1 MMAGPQLLEQLGELI
16 KPSALSEALAAQE
29 GQAQPGQPQSA
40 QSQAQASSESQSQ
53 SQSPSQSQS
62 QSPSQQPQEGAT
74 SATAQ
79 GGGASKEGQ
88 FAENEATK
96 DESLALKD
104 TNGPTG
110 NSQTG
115 SKKGDRDIQ
124 TRKLEQQPWFAKL
137 PPELRAAI
145 RADSQRRAPRAY
157 EERLRRYFQA
167 VE

>member
-1 MMAGPQLLEQLGELI
+1 MAGSKLLEQLGELI

-29 GQAQPGQPQSA
+29 GEAQPGQPSA
-40 QSQAQASSESQSQ
+40 QSQGQPQPGQSESQSQ
-53 SQSPSQSQS
+53 SQT
-62 QSPSQQPQEGAT
+62 PSQQPQEGAT

-88 FAENEATK
+88 PAENEATK
-96 DESLALKD
+96 EESLALKD

-157 EERLRRYFQA
+157 EERLRRYFQS

>member
-1 MMAGPQLLEQLGELI
+1 MAGPKLLEQLGELI
-16 KPSALSEALAAQE
+16 KPSALSEAIAAQE
-29 GQAQPGQPQSA
+29 GEGQPGQPSA
-40 QSQAQASSESQSQ
+40 QSQAQASSESPSQAESKSQ
-53 SQSPSQSQS
+53 SQT
-62 QSPSQQPQEGAT
+62 PSQQPQEGAT

-104 TNGPTG
+104 TQGPTG

-124 TRKLEQQPWFAKL
+124 ARKLEQQPWFAKL

-145 RADSQRRAPRAY
+145 RAGSQRRAPRAY
-157 EERLRRYFQA
+157 EERLRRYFQS